1 MPVKV
6 KCSGCEAVLNA
17 PDKARGKAV
26 KCPKCGTPIR
36 VPAEGAARPAAKP
49 KPASVV
55 SDDSNDFL
63 AAFDLGRVE
72 DRSTRV
78 CPKCGTIVG
87 AEDVDCPMCG
97 ADLATGGMGTAQRAR
112 AGRKGAA
119 PSEFYNTAFREG
131 LKYVGKKQA
140 LAWKSVMMFAVFG
153 VLAMIGWLMFVWCHR
168 TPPQAFWIFVSS
180 ILTLFLP
187 GWIWLV
193 QNQLIKR
200 ILEPKREKYPV
211 RLEPFIAVSL
221 GIKAIAWTLI
231 FGLPIWMLLGLPG
244 LVLTKMESGSGPI
257 LLMVASGLFALLALV
272 SWPVAQAHFAMPITW
287 PGWAVHK
294 VLPDV
299 GKNIG
304 PSLYWAVIAVM
315 TAIPV
320 AGVGVG
326 GYFLGWKDLQGI
338 ADTLA
343 YNADVNGV
351 KAEVE
356 YLEKEK
362 QEVPPAL
369 TESAK
374 RETKDIP
381 WKNLLLPSAAI
392 ALTALPLGFWLV
404 LNGRT
409 AAYFVKL
416 YRPNIDELILHEKEY
431 VYVAKSAEERD
442 KAAEAANTWTAT
454 FLSVVVL
461 SALGLAGGVVYAT
474 FSDVGYLK
482 GIGTGIWIAGLLLL
496 FGSRVAIAKIAW
508 EESAGWGIGV
518 FLIDLVLI
526 IYCIRNWGETKFA
539 FVQWMLTLP
548 MFFFSGILFGLS
560 EAMSGAE
567 AAAAAAPAAPGG

>member
-26 KCPKCGTPIR
+26 KCPKCGTPVR
-36 VPAEGAARPAAKP
+36 VPAEGAAKRAAKP

-55 SDDSNDFL
+55 SNDSSEFL
-63 AAFDLGRVE
+63 AGFDLGRVE

-97 ADLATGGMGTAQRAR
+97 ADLVTGGMGSQQRAR

-119 PSEFYNTAFREG
+119 PSEYYSKAFREG
-131 LKYVGKKQA
+131 LKYLGKKQA
-140 LAWKSVMMFAVFG
+140 LAWKSVLMFALFG
-153 VLAMIGWLMFVWCHR
+153 IMSMLGWLMLIWCHR
-168 TPPQAFWIFVSS
+168 TPPQAFWVFVSS

-221 GIKAIAWTLI
+221 GIKAIAWSLI
-231 FGLPIWMLLGLPG
+231 FGLPIWILLGLPG
-244 LVLTKMESGSGPI
+244 LVLTKMESGTGSI
-257 LLMVASGLFALLALV
+257 LLMVAAGLFVPLAAV
-272 SWPVAQAHFAMPITW
+272 SWPIAQAHFAMPITW
-287 PGWAVHK
+287 PGWAIHK

-304 PSLYWAVIAVM
+304 PSLYWAVIAFM
-315 TAIPV
+315 TAIPI
-320 AGVGVG
+320 AGIAAG
-326 GYFLGWKDLQGI
+326 GYFLAWKDLQEVS
-338 ADTLA
+338 DTLA
-343 YNADVNGV
+343 YNADVNGD
-351 KAEVE
+351 KQEVQ
-356 YLEKEK
+356 YLEQEKE
-362 QEVPPAL
+362 EVPPAL
-369 TESAK
+369 AEGAK
-374 RETKDIP
+374 RETKEIP
-381 WKNLLLPSAAI
+381 WMKLLWPSVSI
-392 ALTALPLGFWLV
+392 GLIALPLGFWLV

-416 YRPNIDELILHEKEY
+416 FRPNIDELILHEKEY
-431 VYVAKSAEERD
+431 VYVAKSAEERE
-442 KAAEAANTWTAT
+442 KSAEAANTWTAT
-454 FLSVVVL
+454 FLSAAVL
-461 SALGLAGGVVYAT
+461 SLLGLAGGVVYAT

-496 FGSRVAIAKIAW
+496 VGSRFAIAAIAW
-508 EESAGWGIGV
+508 EESALWGIGV

-526 IYCIRNWGETKFA
+526 IYCIRNWAETKFQ
-539 FVQWMLTLP
+539 FVTWLLTLP
-548 MFFFSGILFGLS
+548 MFFMSGLLFGFA
-560 EAMSGAE
+560 EVMAE
-567 AAAAAAPAAPGG
+567 APPPPGGP

>member
-36 VPAEGAARPAAKP
+36 VPAEGAAKPAVKRRPAP
-49 KPASVV
+49 VV
-55 SDDSNDFL
+55 SNDSSEFL
-63 AAFDLGRVE
+63 AGFDLGRVE

-97 ADLATGGMGTAQRAR
+97 ADLISGGMGTKQRAQ

-119 PSEFYNTAFREG
+119 PSEFYSNAFREG
-131 LKYVGKKQA
+131 LKYLGKKQS
-140 LAWKSVMMFAVFG
+140 LAWKSVLMFSLFG
-153 VLAMIGWLMFVWCHR
+153 IMSMLGWLMFVWCHR

-187 GWIWLV
+187 GWVWLV

-244 LVLTKMESGSGPI
+244 LILTKTESGAGPI
-257 LLMVASGLFALLALV
+257 LLLVAGALFAPLALV
-272 SWPVAQAHFAMPITW
+272 SWPIAQAHFAMPLTW
-287 PGWAVHK
+287 PGWAIHK

-304 PSLYWAVIAVM
+304 PSAYWAVLTTM
-315 TAIPV
+315 TAIPI
-320 AGVGVG
+320 AGVATG
-326 GYFLGWKDLQGI
+326 GYFLGWKDLQEI
-338 ADTLA
+338 SDTLA
-343 YNADVNGV
+343 YNADVNGD
-351 KAEVE
+351 
-356 YLEKEK
+356 K
-362 QEVPPAL
+362 QEVLYLEQEKTEIPPAL
-369 TESAK
+369 AEGAK

-381 WKNLLLPSAAI
+381 WMKLLLPSVAI
-392 ALTALPLGFWLV
+392 VLTALPMGFWLV

-416 YRPNIDELILHEKEY
+416 FRPNIDELILHEKEY
-431 VYVAKSAEERD
+431 VYVAKSAEERE
-442 KAAEAANTWTAT
+442 KSAEAANTWTAT
-454 FLSVVVL
+454 FMSIGVL
-461 SALGLAGGVVYAT
+461 ALLGLAGGVVYAT
-474 FSDVGYLK
+474 FADVGYLE
-482 GIGTGIWIAGLLLL
+482 GIGWGLVIAGFLMN
-496 FGSRVAIAKIAW
+496 FGARVAMSTVAW
-508 EESAGWGIGV
+508 ESSAIAGIAV
-518 FLIDLVLI
+518 FLIELVTFIYGIVNWAETKFPYVSFLFSYVLI
-526 IYCIRNWGETKFA
+526 IVGSVMRAI
-539 FVQWMLTLP
+539 
-548 MFFFSGILFGLS
+548 GLV
-560 EAMSGAE
+560 MAE
-567 AAAAAAPAAPGG
+567 AAAAGPPGG